1 MDKTDSHAMNRRTLV
16 SLGGGSA
23 VGALAHGVRPAVAG
37 DLRSEASPLDQK
49 ADRAAS
55 LPDPENRVAGLENL
69 DLRPAGEGAV
79 ARSVALVLND
89 WSNSV
94 MSYGAVGDGTADD
107 TQAFVHAMAAYG
119 GRQVFVPPD
128 RVYRVGSVGG
138 LGPAGGGLVGVSGH
152 NTIVQPVPGFT
163 GSIFYNQNAGAIG
176 SAYGLIRDIRF
187 ELNGENCIAIDL
199 SHCDTWV
206 VDRVNG
212 KGNTS
217 RANATGTLVKFGAPS
232 DSSSY
237 NNVVRDCG
245 AMYFARAIVFG
256 ENAHQNRIEGGT
268 FTNNTVA
275 VDCAP
280 GTSLAR
286 PQIMGSRIEANEI
299 GVREGA
305 QGGVYLGYFENH
317 TTGDF
322 SFTKESVAAVILPG
336 TTTASTDVPLHN
348 RAAASNLRCLSYDMG
363 FYDSS
368 DSTSSPAFERRRQIR
383 TAPGNPIDPEAPN
396 LGYTDLHM
404 QPLMVANNV
413 PIEGI
418 NNSNDNSVMIC
429 RVDGDNNLRFD
440 AFDRKFSTT
449 RPTTFGGTLGSDLA
463 LHVANVRVVGPRG
476 APVADATDTPSA
488 IRQLNVL
495 LARLRAHGLIA
506 T

>member
-1 MDKTDSHAMNRRTLV
+1 MDKTDRHAMNRRTLV
-16 SLGGGSA
+16 SLGGGGA
-23 VGALAHGVRPAVAG
+23 VGALVHGATPAAA
-37 DLRSEASPLDQK
+37 DDRMPNASLRQN
-49 ADRAAS
+49 ADRGTS
-55 LPDPENRVAGLENL
+55 LAGLQDRVAGLENL
-69 DLRPAGEGAV
+69 DLLPAGEGAV

-94 MSYGAVGDGTADD
+94 MSYGAVGDGTTDD
-107 TQAFVHAMAAYG
+107 TRAFVHAMAAYG
-119 GRQVFVPPD
+119 GRQVFVPPN

-138 LGPAGGGLVGVSGH
+138 LGPAGAGLVGVSGY
-152 NTIVQPVPGFT
+152 NAIVQPVSGFT
-163 GSIFYNQNAGAIG
+163 GSIFYNPNAGVVG

-187 ELNGENCIAIDL
+187 ELNGEDCIAIDL

-206 VDRVNG
+206 VERVNG
-212 KGNTS
+212 RGNTS

-245 AMYFARAIVFG
+245 AMYFAKAVVFG
-256 ENAHQNRIEGGT
+256 ESAHQNRIEGGT
-268 FTNNTVA
+268 FTNNTIA

-280 GTSLAR
+280 GAPLTR
-286 PQIMGSRIEANEI
+286 PQIMGSRIEANEV

-305 QGGVYLGYFENH
+305 QGGVYLGYFEDQ

-322 SFTKESVAAVILPG
+322 SFTEESDAAVILPG
-336 TTTASTDVPLHN
+336 TTTASTTDPLHN
-348 RAAASNLRCLSYDMG
+348 RIKASNLRCLSYDMG

-368 DSTSSPAFERRRQIR
+368 DSQSSPAFERRRQIR
-383 TAPGNPIDPEAPN
+383 TAPGNRIDPDVPN

-404 QPLMVANNV
+404 QPMMMANNV

-418 NNSNDNSVMIC
+418 NNSNDDSVMIC
-429 RVDGDNNLRFD
+429 RVDEDNNLRFD

-449 RPTTFGGTLGSDLA
+449 RPATFGGTLGSDQA
-463 LHVANVRVVGPRG
+463 LHVANVRVVGPRA
-476 APVADATDTPSA
+476 APVADATDTASA
-488 IRQLNVL
+488 IRQLNIL
-495 LARLRAHGLIA
+495 LARLRAHGLIS